1 MAKWNP
7 QIDSSVVFWKEM
19 ICEASAVDYGVP
31 LPKLDSQFLETW
43 SSHYAHIAS
52 LSQLE
57 KGFLE
62 IGTGFGV
69 LAAGL
74 GKKYGVESWTIE
86 HPSRAYFYAPAYR
99 EFLKKYGVNL
109 VGADLCTG
117 LPFRSGKISKVYL
130 CDVIEHLNPVYVPYT
145 LKEIQRVLEPGG
157 SLILSTPNLNRL
169 ANLFRFLLGYSV
181 NPPLEV
187 KRYGDTYGH
196 IREFAPREL
205 RVILKRY
212 GFEVLKICYGL
223 NPYFTACAFDDDNIF
238 SARAERLI
246 NRLTR
251 ICKRFYAAV
260 GDEIFLLA
268 RK

>member
-1 MAKWNP
+1 MPSERPGPTAGNTGGIPETGSGHSAECPGLDGSLRSHMADTLVPDGAARQMKSDGVGLLRVTLLNPAYISGSGRMAKWNS

-74 GKKYGVESWTIE
+74 GKKYRVESWTIE

-130 CDVIEHLNPVYVPYT
+130 CDVIEHLNPVYVPY
-145 LKEIQRVLEPGG
+145 I
-157 SLILSTPNLNRL
+157 
-169 ANLFRFLLGYSV
+169 
-181 NPPLEV
+181 
-187 KRYGDTYGH
+187 
-196 IREFAPREL
+196 
-205 RVILKRY
+205 
-212 GFEVLKICYGL
+212 
-223 NPYFTACAFDDDNIF
+223 
-238 SARAERLI
+238 
-246 NRLTR
+246 
-251 ICKRFYAAV
+251 
-260 GDEIFLLA
+260 
-268 RK
+268 